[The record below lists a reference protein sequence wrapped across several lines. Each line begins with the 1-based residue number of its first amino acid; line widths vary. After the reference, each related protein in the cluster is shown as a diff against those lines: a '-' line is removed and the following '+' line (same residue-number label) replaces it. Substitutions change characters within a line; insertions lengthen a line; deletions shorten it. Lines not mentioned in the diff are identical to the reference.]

1 MQTQLTAMKDIIDEA
16 GNGLFNQ
23 AEVTI
28 LSEATVRMVEK
39 SLERIEENRKLM
51 KEQDEDEDC
60 QEEAEEDDK

>member
-28 LSEATVRMVEK
+28 LADATVRMVEK

>member
-23 AEVTI
+23 EEVTV
-28 LSEATVRMVEK
+28 LADATVRMVEK

-60 QEEAEEDDK
+60 